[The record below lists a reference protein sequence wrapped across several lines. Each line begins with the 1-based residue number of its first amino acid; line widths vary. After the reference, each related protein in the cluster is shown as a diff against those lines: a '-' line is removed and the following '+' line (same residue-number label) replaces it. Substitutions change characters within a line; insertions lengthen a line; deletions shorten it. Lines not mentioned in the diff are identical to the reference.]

1 MRFRFAAFAA
11 FAAIA
16 VILAIAAPTAA
27 QDNDISRGCR
37 VAAKW
42 TYVAC
47 GHGYV
52 NSGGNKDETS
62 AQYKFAQ
69 PMCAQ
74 AAGVAGEA
82 CLGGAFK
89 DYLGKSGKGECTD
102 IGNFISD
109 AINLSCETSTKDG
122 KQRAECATWAKSGTA
137 DFIAWCQSQGGD
149 KTPTKSEKTAPSTS
163 L

>member
-1 MRFRFAAFAA
+1 MRFRFAALAA
-11 FAAIA
+11 LVLLVIA
-16 VILAIAAPTAA
+16 PAVAEDTNADA
-27 QDNDISRGCR
+27 CR
-37 VAAKW
+37 IAAKW

-74 AAGVAGEA
+74 AAQVAGET
-82 CLGGAFK
+82 CLNGAFQL
-89 DYLGKSGKGECTD
+89 YLGKSGKGECTD

-109 AINLSCETSTKDG
+109 AIDLSCETSTKDG
-122 KQRAECATWAKSGTA
+122 KQRAECATWSKSGTA
-137 DFIAWCQSQGGD
+137 DFIAWCQKQGGD
-149 KTPTKSEKTAPSTS
+149 KTPTKSEKAVPSTS